1 MVAVHHHPQAF
12 GLQRLEER
20 VSDLL
25 GQPLLELELVSKG
38 FHHVAAPF
46 EIAGAPAECE
56 PNLAIPEEGKKVVLA
71 EAEKAEVAHHDELPW
86 RCGLL
91 RAGRGRILSS
101 KLKCREYLG
110 HSAWSAGERPSRG
123 VLSELDQEIA
133 DQPFDMRAIHGEV
146 KGAALPMS
154 ERNSLLVACEARKP
168 PSIDDVTTTEFC
180 FSTPRIIKQRW
191 RASTTTPTP

>member
-12 GLQRLEER
+12 GLQRLKER

-38 FHHVAAPF
+38 LHDVTAPF
-46 EIAGAPAECE
+46 EIAGARAKCE

-86 RCGLL
+86 RRGLP
-91 RAGRGRILSS
+91 AGRGRNLSS
-101 KLKCREYLG
+101 KLKRREYLG
-110 HSAWSAGERPSRG
+110 HPAGSAGERPSRRG
-123 VLSELDQEIA
+123 FAELDQEIA
-133 DQPFDMRAIHGEV
+133 DQPFDARAIQSELE
-146 KGAALPMS
+146 GAALPMS